1 MSSFLRSAIAT
12 VLLLLPLVTVA
23 SGDDTRTSPIPPE
36 LAAADQLYRAGK
48 FAEAEVGYQG
58 VLKND
63 SKLAPAEVLLAQVG
77 PGAGYVA
84 PAENEALDT
93 VNAAL
98 ADRDRG

>member
-1 MSSFLRSAIAT
+1 LSRFLRSVIAT
-12 VLLLLPLVTVA
+12 ILLLLPLVTIA
-23 SGDDTRTSPIPPE
+23 SGDDTKTSTIPPE

-48 FAEAEVGYQG
+48 FAEAEVGYRG

-84 PAENEALDT
+84 PAEN
-93 VNAAL
+93 
-98 ADRDRG
+98 R